1 MNLPRPPKKC
11 KKPIPKNTIKISKRK
26 IQKDNKLFN
35 HVLSVVDKKIQDR
48 ILSFSIE
55 IFKKYTT
62 EEIRRMIEVYESI
75 ETFVKIAN
83 NIYKIV
89 YKVNEF
95 TKEAEPEFVLQK
107 DDEDTLKKYKQD
119 YHKHKKIY
127 DKYNLQEVETPPKI
141 CFGEIQEIADN
152 NFHFVKRGEKTAIS
166 LLYKKEKS
174 KAKLKRLILT
184 NWDES
189 QQALLEVK
197 SSTIKPFKKVTE
209 QLALKEDMSLED
221 WKSTYQELFSSIL
234 EKDKKTF
241 SENTKILQIEFRVE
255 KIIDAEVRI

>member
-1 MNLPRPPKKC
+1 
-11 KKPIPKNTIKISKRK
+11 
-26 IQKDNKLFN
+26 
-35 HVLSVVDKKIQDR
+35 
-48 ILSFSIE
+48 
-55 IFKKYTT
+55 
-62 EEIRRMIEVYESI
+62 MIEAYESI
-75 ETFVKIAN
+75 EIFVKIAN

-95 TKEAEPEFVLQK
+95 IKEAEPEFVLQK

-141 CFGEIQEIADN
+141 CFKETQEIADN
-152 NFHFVKRGEKTAIS
+152 NFHLVKRGEKTAIS

-174 KAKLKRLILT
+174 EAKLKRIILT

-209 QLALKEDMSLED
+209 QLSLKEDMSLED

-241 SENTKILQIEFRVE
+241 SENTKILQIEFRVV
-255 KIIDAEVRI
+255 KILDLEV

>member
-1 MNLPRPPKKC
+1 MSLPRPPKKR
-11 KKPIPKNTIKISKRK
+11 KKAIPKNTYKISLEK
-26 IQKDNKLFN
+26 IKKDNKLFN

-48 ILSFSIE
+48 ILSFAVE

-95 TKEAEPEFVLQK
+95 VQEFEPEFVLQ
-107 DDEDTLKKYKQD
+107 EDNEETLKKYNQD
-119 YHKHKKIY
+119 YYKHKKIY
-127 DKYNLQEVETPPKI
+127 DKYNLQEVEMPPKI
-141 CFGEIQEIADN
+141 CFGETQEIADN
-152 NFHFVKRGEKTAIS
+152 NFHLVKRGEKTAFS
-166 LLYKKEKS
+166 FLYKNGKS

-184 NWDES
+184 NWDKS
-189 QQALLEVK
+189 QQVLLEVK
-197 SSTIKPFKKVTE
+197 SSTIKQFKKVTE
-209 QLALKEDMSLED
+209 QLALKEDVSLEV
-221 WKSTYQELFSSIL
+221 WKSTYQGLFSSIL

-241 SENTKILQIEFRVE
+241 SENTKILQIEFRVV
-255 KIIDAEVRI
+255 KIIGAEV